1 MAIKC
6 LPGLPTCNTCRD
18 TFSYS
23 QKVDA
28 VIYDTDLIPT
38 DWTSADLVQLGLA
51 ALDQAGVS
59 AHSLAKAEERTHG
72 RGILHTLWHLDLIES
87 CDLCSAAPGEAAP
100 SMPTAARVSTSCA
113 ASALG
118 GSRERLHGAGED
130 VGARGVGG
138 HVDAGPMGA
147 RVRRRAQ

>member
-1 MAIKC
+1 MTTASRAALRAVATPTTCPMAIKC

-28 VIYDTDLIPT
+28 VIYNTDLIPT
-38 DWTSADLVQLGLA
+38 DWTSADSVQLALA
-51 ALDQAGVS
+51 ALDQAGIS

-87 CDLCSAAPGEAAP
+87 CDLCSAAPGEVRAEHAHCGEGEHLLC
-100 SMPTAARVSTSCA
+100 RECA
-113 ASALG
+113 G
-118 GSRERLHGAGED
+118 GQS
-130 VGARGVGG
+130 
-138 HVDAGPMGA
+138 
-147 RVRRRAQ
+147 